1 MKTTWFIGGTTQH
14 LNFAGLVLNGIYQF
28 LAAFDEVAVA
38 SQVIQ
43 KLDFYSSAI
52 YKVSFSEHKTYIIKI
67 SSPKLLDRAFNT
79 HMIS

>member
-1 MKTTWFIGGTTQH
+1 M
-14 LNFAGLVLNGIYQF
+14 LNGIYQF

-79 HMIS
+79 HMISKNKFCLIKRFHIGENE